1 MKELKPNDLHRLN
14 KAVITGTIVA
24 TLTLASSCNL
34 IRKAVLKVLKE
45 TAPISKPVK

>member
-24 TLTLASSCNL
+24 TLTLTSSCNL
-34 IRKAVLKVLKE
+34 IRKSVLKVLKE
-45 TAPISKPVK
+45 TTTDSKSIK